1 MKEYSHQKKDLRK
14 IMSIKMIGL
23 DLDGT
28 VLNSKKQMSEAVG
41 NAIRAAADAGIVV
54 VPVTGRPLTGI
65 PKFIF
70 SNTNIR
76 YAITSNGAVIID
88 TADNSICEAH
98 FLSRNITREAL
109 KQAAAFKQLCSIFV
123 NGTGYS
129 ETEEFHRIKS
139 VFSGTNLEDYM
150 EDSRKPVDDI
160 IAFLNQP
167 ARFFSA
173 DSDILNYDCVENIW
187 FHFANPKQCDA
198 AEAEFKIIAPDAMIH
213 RMVEDE
219 FEMEAPDADKGS
231 SFISLARRLGIR
243 QEETLAIGDSV
254 NDIGFMK
261 QAGISVAMGNSKP
274 IIKELADFVTDDNNH
289 DGVAK
294 AIYRFISS

>member
-1 MKEYSHQKKDLRK
+1 
-14 IMSIKMIGL
+14 MSIKMIGL

-70 SNTNIR
+70 NNTNIR
-76 YAITSNGAVIID
+76 YAITSNGAVITD
-88 TADNSICEAH
+88 TINDSICEAH
-98 FLSRNITREAL
+98 FLSRSITQEAL
-109 KQAAAFKQLCSIFV
+109 KHAAAFGQLYSIFV

-129 ETEEFHRIKS
+129 DREKFHLIKS
-139 VFSGTNLEDYM
+139 VFEGSNLEDYV

-160 IAFLNQP
+160 ISFLNQP
-167 ARFFSA
+167 SRFFSSA
-173 DSDILNYDCVENIW
+173 DDMRLNYDCVENIW
-187 FHFANPKQCDA
+187 FHFADSKQCDT
-198 AEAEFKIIAPDAMIH
+198 AEAAFKIIAPDAMIH

-231 SFISLARRLGIR
+231 SFISLAQMLGIR
-243 QEETLAIGDSV
+243 REETMAIGDSV

-261 QAGISVAMGNSKP
+261 QAGISVAMGNSRP
-274 IIKELADFVTDDNNH
+274 IIKELADFTTDDNNH

>member
-1 MKEYSHQKKDLRK
+1 
-14 IMSIKMIGL
+14 MSIKMIGL

-70 SNTNIR
+70 NNTNIR
-76 YAITSNGAVIID
+76 YAITSNGAVVTD
-88 TADNSICEAH
+88 TVNNSICEAH
-98 FLSRNITREAL
+98 FLSRSITQEAL
-109 KQAAAFKQLCSIFV
+109 KHATVFGQLYSIFV

-129 ETEEFHRIKS
+129 EVKEFHLIKS
-139 VFSGTNLEDYM
+139 VFEGSNLEDYV

-160 IAFLNQP
+160 ISFLNQP
-167 ARFFSA
+167 SRFFSSA
-173 DSDILNYDCVENIW
+173 NDIRLNYDCVENIW
-187 FHFANPKQCDA
+187 FHFADPKKCDT
-198 AEAEFKIIAPDAMIH
+198 AEVLFKTIAPDAMIH

-219 FEMEAPDADKGS
+219 FEMAAPDADKGS
-231 SFISLARRLGIR
+231 SFISLAQMLGIS
-243 QEETLAIGDSV
+243 QEETMAIGDSV

-261 QAGISVAMGNSKP
+261 QAGISVAMGNSRP
-274 IIKELADFVTDDNNH
+274 IIKELADFTTDDNNH

-294 AIYRFISS
+294 AIYRFISY